1 MVACTDGLNVL
12 DQAHAGARVARLA
25 TGEGVDNIDYLES
38 RQLVYVVAGKAEKL
52 TVAHVQ
58 DGGLKLVATVPT
70 APGTRT
76 VVADAQG
83 AAYIIDPARGQLL
96 VAPPPP

>member
-1 MVACTDGLNVL
+1 MACVSENSWKRLPLTVALFS
-12 DQAHAGARVARLA
+12 
-25 TGEGVDNIDYLES
+25 I
-38 RQLVYVVAGKAEKL
+38 LVYVVAGKAEKL